1 MEEVWK
7 DVVGWEG
14 LYQVSNLGKVRSL
27 DRHVKGRLKNGKNI
41 KGRILVLRYDK
52 DGYLTVHLR
61 DCDNNKNKLCKVH
74 RLVAEAFI
82 PKIDGKDNIDH
93 INSIRDDN
101 RVENLRWCTN
111 KENINFPTARE
122 NRRIAVKNSY
132 NKYPELRKLRSDTLT
147 KNKKIK
153 IKVFKEGIF
162 IGFFNS
168 ILEFAKEYNLI
179 ASSLYGSFLRD
190 KEYKGYKI
198 ERA

>member
-1 MEEVWK
+1 MKEIWK

-14 LYQVSNLGKVRSL
+14 FYKVSNLGRVRSL
-27 DRHVKGRLKNGKNI
+27 NRRVKGRLRYWKSI

-61 DCDNNKNKLCKVH
+61 DSDNNKSKLCKVH

-82 PKIDGKDNIDH
+82 PQIDGKNNIDH

-111 KENINFPTARE
+111 KENINFPIAKE

-132 NKYPELRKLRSDTLT
+132 NKHPELRKIRSKDIGYL
-147 KNKKIK
+147 NC
-153 IKVFKEGIF
+153 IKVRAFKNGALL
-162 IGFFNS
+162 GDFNS
-168 ILEFAKEYNLI
+168 IYDAARGLGLSYGG
-179 ASSLYGSFLRD
+179 LYQNFKKGV
-190 KEYKGYKI
+190 EYKGYKL
-198 ERA
+198 ERI

>member
-1 MEEVWK
+1 MEEIWK

-14 LYQVSNLGKVRSL
+14 LYQVSNFGKVRSL
-27 DRHVKGRLKNGKNI
+27 DRYVKGRLKNGRNI

-61 DCDNNKNKLCKVH
+61 DCDNNKSKLCKVH

-82 PKIDGKDNIDH
+82 PKIDGKYSIDH
-93 INSIRDDN
+93 INSVRDDN
-101 RVENLRWCTN
+101 HVDNLRWCTN
-111 KENINFPTARE
+111 KENINFPIARE

-162 IGFFNS
+162 IGFFDS
-168 ILEFAKEYNLI
+168 ILEFAKEYKLI
-179 ASSLYGSFLRD
+179 ASSLYGSFLRN

-198 ERA
+198 EKA